1 MQTNYQR
8 ALTRDPL
15 SAVIPFQLTTACETL
30 ASPSSPSVK
39 QVSDLLRVRNSNVI
53 RVQATSRVKQA
64 FSNRVLDTVV
74 NCRVHAVPEDLI
86 MTSALPELKSLDLG
100 SYNKLLSHQP
110 KRKVLKVPPNG
121 NPSGFL

>member
-8 ALTRDPL
+8 ALKQDPF
-15 SAVIPFQLTTACETL
+15 SSVIPFQLTTACVTL

-53 RVQATSRVKQA
+53 RVQATGRVKQA

-74 NCRVHAVPEDLI
+74 NCRVHTVPEDNH
-86 MTSALPELKSLDLG
+86 DLCTT
-100 SYNKLLSHQP
+100 
-110 KRKVLKVPPNG
+110 
-121 NPSGFL
+121 